1 MTNESPWRP
10 RWKAWR
16 AADILAALLATSV
29 LAGCGLRTLA
39 PDAAPVRSAAPAVLT
54 SDNPACPAAGTREPP
69 PIDALVAYHAA
80 VRRYGG
86 IERMRAGALNA
97 PDEGAFARMCHAIV
111 LSEPGGAADLPRTW
125 TLLRAVL
132 SAEDGDALAVRPLAR
147 ILAENVQERLRLAR
161 LIARL
166 DTQLQANEK
175 ARAALQ
181 QKLDALTEIERSL
194 PARPS
199 PDSTLPPPPTDTVPG
214 RKTQ

>member
-1 MTNESPWRP
+1 MTNESNWHP
-10 RWKAWR
+10 RWMVR
-16 AADILAALLATSV
+16 RTVNVLAALLATGV
-29 LAGCGLRTLA
+29 LASCANRTPA
-39 PDAAPVRSAAPAVLT
+39 PDAAPVRSVAPAVRT
-54 SDNPACPAAGTREPP
+54 SDGPVCPAAGTREPP
-69 PIDALVAYHAA
+69 PIDALIAYHTA
-80 VRRYGG
+80 VRHHGG
-86 IERMRAGALNA
+86 IEHLRAGELSAEG
-97 PDEGAFARMCHAIV
+97 EGAFARMCQAIV
-111 LSEPGGAADLPRTW
+111 LSEPGAAADLPRTW

-132 SAEDGDALAVRPLAR
+132 TAEDGDAVTVRPLAR

-166 DTQLQANEK
+166 DTQLQANQK

-214 RKTQ
+214 RNTQ

>member
-1 MTNESPWRP
+1 MTNESHWHP
-10 RWKAWR
+10 RWQAWR
-16 AADILAALLATSV
+16 ATDILAALLATGI
-29 LAGCGLRTLA
+29 LASCAIRTPA

-54 SDNPACPAAGTREPP
+54 SDDPVCPAAGTREPP
-69 PIDALVAYHAA
+69 PIDALIAYHGA

-86 IERMRAGALNA
+86 IARLRANALGA
-97 PDEGAFARMCHAIV
+97 PGEGAFARMCHAIV
-111 LSEPGGAADLPRTW
+111 LSEPGAAADLPRTW

-132 SAEDGDALAVRPLAR
+132 TAEDGDALAVRPLAR

-214 RKTQ
+214 RNTQ